1 MIMQTVTVDII
12 NEKALS
18 LLKNLEGLKLIRIR
32 KNIVEQK
39 VSLNSIAKYKGAM
52 KKQAVEDIDHQLNE
66 LRQSWE

>member
-1 MIMQTVTVDII
+1 MQTITVDII

-18 LLKNLEGLKLIRIR
+18 LLKDLEGLKLIRIR

-39 VSLNSIAKYKGAM
+39 VSLNSVAKYKGAM
-52 KKQAVEDIDHQLNE
+52 KKQAVEDIDHLLNE

>member
-1 MIMQTVTVDII
+1 MQTVTVDII

-18 LLKNLEGLKLIRIR
+18 LLKDLEGLKLIRIR

-39 VSLNSIAKYKGAM
+39 VSLNSTAKYKGAM
-52 KKQAVEDIDHQLNE
+52 KKQAIEDIDHQLNE

>member
-1 MIMQTVTVDII
+1 MQTVTVDII

-18 LLKNLEGLKLIRIR
+18 LLKDLEGLKLIRIR

-52 KKQAVEDIDHQLNE
+52 KKQAIEDIDHQLNE

>member
-1 MIMQTVTVDII
+1 MQTVTVDII
-12 NEKALS
+12 NDKALS

-39 VSLNSIAKYKGAM
+39 DSLNSIAKYKGAM
-52 KKQAVEDIDHQLNE
+52 QKQALDDLDNQLNE

>member
-1 MIMQTVTVDII
+1 MQTVTVDII

-32 KNIVEQK
+32 KKSVEQK
-39 VSLNSIAKYKGAM
+39 ESLNLISKYKGAM
-52 KKQAVEDIDHQLNE
+52 QKQPLEDIDNQLNE

>member
-1 MIMQTVTVDII
+1 MQTVTVDII

>member
-1 MIMQTVTVDII
+1 MQTITVDII

-18 LLKNLEGLKLIRIR
+18 LLKDLEGLKLIRIR

-39 VSLNSIAKYKGAM
+39 VSLNSVAKYKGAM
-52 KKQAVEDIDHQLNE
+52 KKQAVENIDHQLNE

>member
-1 MIMQTVTVDII
+1 MQTITVDII

-32 KNIVEQK
+32 KKGIEQK
-39 VSLNSIAKYKGAM
+39 ESMNLIAKYKGAM
-52 KKQAVEDIDHQLNE
+52 QKQPIEDIDNQLNE